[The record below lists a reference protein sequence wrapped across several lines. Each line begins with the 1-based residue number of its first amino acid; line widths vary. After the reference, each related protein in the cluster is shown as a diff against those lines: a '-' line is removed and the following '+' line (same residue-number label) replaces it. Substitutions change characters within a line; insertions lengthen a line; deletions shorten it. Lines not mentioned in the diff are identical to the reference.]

1 MMEGRRDSYQK
12 GFTHS
17 MAKIGRL
24 YDKSKINFEDM
35 LYPGK
40 ALFALLIP
48 IVIEQLLNSF
58 MGMVDTMMVS
68 NVGSEAISAVSLVD
82 SINNL
87 VVQVFAAMA
96 TGAAIICSQYLGNKD
111 KDGCNRAAR
120 QVVLT
125 VFTISVII
133 TVSGLLFRKPLLRLI
148 FGQIE
153 PGVMEKAQSY
163 FLVTVLSYPFL
174 ALFNAGS
181 AFFRSGGNSRFPMKV
196 SVISN
201 VLNVAGNAVLIFG
214 FDMGVAGAA
223 LSTLFSRIFCAV
235 VIFVF
240 LRKPKQDIVVK
251 EYLSIRP
258 DMPLIGKI
266 LAIGVPAGIEN
277 GMFQFGK
284 LAIQSTV
291 STMGTAAIA
300 AQAMANILEMVNGIF
315 GVGVGIGLMTMVGQ
329 AIGAGRNEE
338 AKYYVVKCTK
348 IGLAGILVSCL
359 LVLGITKPV
368 LWLAGM
374 EAESAAMCFDMVV
387 AITIAKP
394 LFWAFSFIPAYGMR
408 AAGDVKFSMLT
419 STITMWC
426 LRVALCVFLVK
437 VFHMGP
443 MAVWYG
449 MFADWAVRGV
459 VFFLRFRSG
468 KWLHNKV
475 V

>member
-1 MMEGRRDSYQK
+1 
-12 GFTHS
+12 
-17 MAKIGRL
+17 MAKIGKL
-24 YDKSKINFEDM
+24 YDKSKIDFADL

-40 ALFALLIP
+40 ALLALLIP

-87 VVQVFAAMA
+87 VIQVFSAMA
-96 TGAAIICSQYLGNKD
+96 TGAAIICSQYLGNRD
-111 KDGCNRAAR
+111 KEGCNRAAR

-125 VFTISVII
+125 VFSISMAI
-133 TVSGLLFRKPLLRLI
+133 TVLGLLFRKPLLQLT
-148 FGQIE
+148 FGQID
-153 PGVMEKAQSY
+153 PGVMDKAQSY

-181 AFFRSGGNSRFPMKV
+181 AFFRAGGNSRFPMKV

-201 VLNVAGNAVLIFG
+201 FLNVAGNAILIFG
-214 FDMGVAGAA
+214 LDMGVTGAA
-223 LSTLFSRIFCAV
+223 LSTLVSRVFCAV
-235 VIFVF
+235 VIFLF
-240 LRKPKQDIVVK
+240 LRKPKQDIVVRDYAK
-251 EYLSIRP
+251 IRP
-258 DMPLIGKI
+258 DVPLIMKI

-291 STMGTAAIA
+291 STMGTVAIA
-300 AQAMANILEMVNGIF
+300 AQAMTNIMEMVNGIF
-315 GVGVGIGLMTMVGQ
+315 GVGVGIGLMTLVGQ

-338 AKYYVVKCTK
+338 AKYYIVKCTQ
-348 IGLAGILVSCL
+348 IGLVGILISCL
-359 LVLGITKPV
+359 AVLGITKPI

-374 EAESAAMCFDMVV
+374 EAESAAMCFEMVV

-394 LFWAFSFIPAYGMR
+394 LFWVFSFIPAYGMR
-408 AAGDVKFSMLT
+408 AAGDVRFSMIT
-419 STITMWC
+419 STVTMWC
-426 LRVALCVFLVK
+426 LRVALCIFLVK
-437 VFHMGP
+437 AFGMGP

-459 VFFLRFRSG
+459 VFFFRFRSG
-468 KWLHNKV
+468 KWLHSKV